1 MTIMSIERIEAV
13 VEHIKPARASDAY
26 AGGES
31 LTFLRC
37 HVTTGDGITGTGV
50 TGRFL
55 ADQVTQLLNGGIAA
69 SAKGMDPLDIEA
81 ITTQLAKKFN
91 PRQSTGVFIS
101 AMSALDLALWDIKG
115 KTLKLPVAR
124 LIGGARTAVPAYA
137 TVGLPAFTESELITA
152 CKTALAAGFQGAKIL
167 VGAGRS
173 LDEDAQRIRAVRKA
187 IGNAPLMLDANC
199 AFTLAEAKRL
209 ATLVA
214 DCDIAF
220 FEEPVRGNDIAA
232 LAELRRATS
241 IPLASGQMIQ
251 SVAWF
256 RDALTTG
263 ALDILQPNAAFCGGI
278 SAMLRIISLAEAHGI
293 PVAGAGGF
301 EAANLPV
308 MAGHAHG
315 GMLEVHGAHAALRAR
330 FATEPEFK
338 GGMLQVPATPGLG
351 FSLKD

>member
-1 MTIMSIERIEAV
+1 MSIARIEAL

-37 HVTTGDGITGTGV
+37 QVTTDGGVTGSGV

-55 ADQVTQLLNGGIAA
+55 ADQVAHLLNGGINAA
-69 SAKGMDPLDIEA
+69 AKGMDPLDIEA
-81 ITTQLAKKFN
+81 VTAALAKKFN
-91 PRQSTGVFIS
+91 PRQSTGVFVS
-101 AMSALDLALWDIKG
+101 ALSALDLALWDIKG
-115 KTLKLPVAR
+115 KVLNQPVAR
-124 LIGGARTAVPAYA
+124 LIGGARAAVPAYA
-137 TVGLPAFTESELITA
+137 TAGLPAFSEAELVNA
-152 CKTALAAGFQGAKIL
+152 CKAALAAGFQGAKIL

-173 LDEDAQRIRAVRKA
+173 LDEDAQRIRAVRKGVGA
-187 IGNAPLMLDANC
+187 APLMLDANC
-199 AFTLAEAKRL
+199 AFTVAEAKRL

-220 FEEPVRGNDIAA
+220 FEEPVRGNDIPS
-232 LAELRRATS
+232 LAELRRATG

-251 SVAWF
+251 SVTWF
-256 RDALTTG
+256 RDALHAG

-278 SAMLRIISLAEAHGI
+278 SAMLRILALAEAHGI
-293 PVAGAGGF
+293 PVTGAGGF

-315 GMLEVHGAHAALRAR
+315 GMLEVHGAHVALRAR
-330 FATEPEFK
+330 FATEPEFRD
-338 GGMLQVPATPGLG
+338 GRLRVPAAPGLG